1 MNILIP
7 AIISFFITIV
17 ILPYWIKIARKHNLL
32 SIDVHKPG
40 IKVAE
45 LGGLLVVFGAII
57 GILFYVAWNTFSQ
70 LASDS
75 NFMFI
80 MASIV
85 SILIAAF
92 IGLVDDILGWKIGLR
107 QYQKAFLSVLIA
119 VPLVVVNA
127 GVSKITLPFFGEIS
141 LGLFYPLLAVP
152 IGIVGASNAF
162 NMLAGFN
169 GLEAGMGII
178 ILSTLGYLAYAGGQV
193 HAVLIAFCFVAAL
206 LAFLFFNWYP
216 AKIFGGN
223 ILTYS
228 IGTVIA
234 IVTILGNNERAAL
247 ILFIPYFIEFLLK
260 MRGLLQKES
269 FGKPL
274 KDGSITNRY
283 DKWYGLE
290 HVAISSIK
298 AIKKRAYEWEVVI
311 ALYEFELIFVGFIVL
326 MYAYFGKIFI

>member
-7 AIISFFITIV
+7 AVISFFITIL
-17 ILPYWIKIARKHNLL
+17 ILPCWIKIARKHNLL

-40 IKVAE
+40 VKVAE
-45 LGGLLVVFGAII
+45 LGGLLVVFGGMI

-70 LASDS
+70 LTSDS
-75 NFMFI
+75 KFMFLL
-80 MASIV
+80 ASIA

-107 QYQKAFLSVLIA
+107 QYQKAFLSILIA

-141 LGLFYPLLAVP
+141 LGLLYPLLAVP

-169 GLEAGMGII
+169 GLEAGMGVI
-178 ILSTLGYLAYAGGQV
+178 ILSTLGYISYNTGQA
-193 HAVLIAFCFVAAL
+193 HAALIAFCFVAAL

-216 AKIFGGN
+216 AKVFGGN

-234 IVTILGNNERAAL
+234 IVAILGNNERAAL

-274 KDGSITNRY
+274 KDGSIANRY
-283 DKWYGLE
+283 DNWYGLE
-290 HVAISSIK
+290 HVAISLLRT
-298 AIKKRAYEWEVVI
+298 IKKRAYEWQVVLV
-311 ALYEFELIFVGFIVL
+311 LYAFELIFVAIVL
-326 MYAYFGKIFI
+326 FAL

>member
-1 MNILIP
+1 MNPIIP
-7 AIISFFITIV
+7 TIICFIITIF
-17 ILPYWIKIARKHNLL
+17 ILPCWIKIARKHALV

-40 IKVAE
+40 KHVAE
-45 LGGLLVVFGAII
+45 LGGLIVVFGAII
-57 GILFYVAWNTFSQ
+57 GILFYIAWNTFSQ
-70 LASDS
+70 LVSDS
-75 NFMFI
+75 GFVFM
-80 MASIV
+80 MASIA

-107 QYQKAFLSVLIA
+107 QYQKALLSVLIA
-119 VPLVVVNA
+119 IPLVVVNA
-127 GVSKITLPFFGEIS
+127 GVSNITLPFVGEIS
-141 LGLFYPLLAVP
+141 LGLLYPLLAVP

-169 GLEAGMGII
+169 GLEAGLGMI
-178 ILSTLGYLAYAGGQV
+178 ILSTLGYLSYANGQV
-193 HAVLIAFCFVAAL
+193 PAAMIAFCFVAAL

-216 AKIFGGN
+216 ARVFGGN

-234 IVTILGNNERAAL
+234 IVAILGNNERAAL
-247 ILFIPYFIEFLLK
+247 ILFIPYFIEFMLK
-260 MRGLLQKES
+260 FRGLMQKES

-290 HVAISSIK
+290 HISISLLR
-298 AIKKRAYEWEVVI
+298 AIKKRAYEWQIVLV
-311 ALYEFELIFVGFIVL
+311 LYAFELFFVAIVL
-326 MYAYFGKIFI
+326 FAI